1 MKTRITIVDVARA
14 AGVSKS
20 LVSVALRND
29 PGVGPATRQRILR
42 VADELGYRSNLWAR
56 SLVQGSTNL
65 VGVLLADL
73 GNAYHTDVV
82 IGVEDAAAEQGLGVV
97 ISHGRGDSER
107 MAAQLGRLVQLGVDG
122 VVIVSAHTPP
132 GALAEAARVMP
143 VVVVGRPAMLPES
156 VSGISNDDEL
166 GGRLAVTHLVDGG
179 RSRVAFLQMSGS
191 TSALARRDSYLR
203 VVEERSLPATVLSP
217 AGLDADAL
225 RGVDAVFA
233 SNDRGAVQLLAA
245 AHDAGVSVPTELAV
259 VGYDDTDLARLV
271 RPQLSSIAQPRLEMG
286 RRALEILQG
295 GEVVRETHAPHL
307 VVRAS
312 SAPA

>member
-1 MKTRITIVDVARA
+1 M
-14 AGVSKS
+14 
-20 LVSVALRND
+20 
-29 PGVGPATRQRILR
+29 
-42 VADELGYRSNLWAR
+42 
-56 SLVQGSTNL
+56 
-65 VGVLLADL
+65 LLAAL

-82 IGVEDAAAEQGLGVV
+82 IGVEDAAAEQGMGVL

-107 MAAQLGRLVQLGVDG
+107 MAAQLGRLVQLGVEG

-143 VVVVGRPAMLPES
+143 AVVVGRPAMLPES

-166 GGRLAVTHLVDGG
+166 GGRLAVTHLADGG
-179 RSRVAFLQMSGS
+179 RSRVGFLQMSGS
-191 TSALARRDSYLR
+191 PSAVARRDAYLR
-203 VVEERSLPATVLSP
+203 VVAERGLPATVLSP
-217 AGLDADAL
+217 EGLDAETL

-233 SNDRGAVQLLAA
+233 SNDRGAVQVLAV

-271 RPQLSSIAQPRLEMG
+271 RPQLSSIAQRRLEMG

-295 GEVVRETHAPHL
+295 REVVRETHAPHL